1 MSNEEIMHEFLL
13 KFKGHKKGVKV
24 YIIDTVRREIV
35 KDLRFNTDNVIE
47 YFLNSGYFKLENNY
61 AVILTDDGFE
71 YANRNWN

>member
-13 KFKGHKKGVKV
+13 KFKGHRKGVKI

-35 KDLRFNTDNVIE
+35 KDFRFNTDNVIE

-61 AVILTDDGFE
+61 AVSLTDEGFE

>member
-13 KFKGHKKGVKV
+13 KFKGYRKGGKM

-61 AVILTDDGFE
+61 AVSLTDEGFE